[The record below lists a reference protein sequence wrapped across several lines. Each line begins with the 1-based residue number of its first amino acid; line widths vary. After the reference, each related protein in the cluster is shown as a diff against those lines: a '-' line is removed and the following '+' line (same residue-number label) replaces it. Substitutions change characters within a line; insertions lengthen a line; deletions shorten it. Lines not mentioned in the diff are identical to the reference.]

1 MAVNFRGNNN
11 KIVQWKVFCGYIY
24 IIYLSICYGYLSKK
38 NGKKIEI
45 KFGSDEKSC
54 TFALPIETNTTEKR
68 SRERGDKLVKKKGL
82 VH

>member
-11 KIVQWKVFCGYIY
+11 KIVQKKVFCGYIY

-38 NGKKIEI
+38 KVKKIEI

-54 TFALPIETNTTEKR
+54 TFALPIETNATVTKHRKEEI
-68 SRERGDKLVKKKGL
+68 S
-82 VH
+82 

>member
-38 NGKKIEI
+38 KVKKIEI

-54 TFALPIETNTTEKR
+54 TFALPIETNTTVTKHM
-68 SRERGDKLVKKKGL
+68 ERGEKLVKKEGI